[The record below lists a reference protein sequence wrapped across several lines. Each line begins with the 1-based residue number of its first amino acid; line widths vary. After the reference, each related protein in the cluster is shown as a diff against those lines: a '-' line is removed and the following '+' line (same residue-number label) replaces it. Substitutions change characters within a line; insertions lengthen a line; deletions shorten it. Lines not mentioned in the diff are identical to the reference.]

1 MKALIAMSGG
11 VDSSVSALLV
21 KNKGFECIGST
32 MRLYTGGQLEVNV
45 ESTCCSLDDVNDAK
59 RVCDTLEMPHY
70 TLNFSERFE
79 QDVISKFID
88 CYENGI
94 TPNPC
99 IYCNRYLKFEHLF
112 KKSIEFGCDYI
123 VTGHY
128 ARIEKNEETGR
139 YELKKAVYL
148 PKDQSYVLYS
158 MTQEQLKHTMFPLGD
173 MTKEEARKLAEENN
187 LINARK
193 RESQDICFVPDGDYA
208 SFIEKY
214 TNKTYKEGNFV
225 DTEGNVLGTHRGI
238 IRYTVGQR
246 KGLGLALNEPMYVKE
261 VNLNDNTVVLSRD
274 EELFSSELVASD
286 LNWISI
292 PDINEGEELRVL
304 AKIRYRHKEA
314 PATVTLCNG
323 EDIGLNNSPE
333 AKKSVKVIFDE
344 PQRAITKG
352 QAVVFYDYNN
362 PDIVVGGGTIV

>member
-21 KNKGFECIGST
+21 KNKGYDCIGTT
-32 MRLYTGGQLEVNV
+32 MRLYTGGELDVNV
-45 ESTCCSLDDVNDAK
+45 ESSCCSLDDVNDAK
-59 RVCDTLEMPHY
+59 RVCDTLSMPHY

-79 QDVISKFID
+79 QDVIAKFID

-112 KKSIEFGCDYI
+112 RRSIELECDYI

-128 ARIEKNEETGR
+128 ARIEKNAKTGR

-158 MTQEQLKHTMFPLGD
+158 MTQEQLAHTMFPLGE
-173 MTKEEARKLAEENN
+173 MTKDEARKMAEENN

-208 SFIEKY
+208 KFIEEY
-214 TNKTYKEGNFV
+214 TNKTYKEGYFI
-225 DTEGNVLGTHRGI
+225 DTEGNVLGTHKGI

-246 KGLGLALNEPMYVKE
+246 KGLGLALNEPMYVKD
-261 VNLNDNTVVLSRD
+261 VNVNDNTVTLARD
-274 EELFSSELVASD
+274 CELFSRELKAND
-286 LNWISI
+286 INLISI
-292 PDINEGEELRVL
+292 AEITEPIRVY

-314 PATVTLCNG
+314 PATVYKI
-323 EDIGLNNSPE
+323 DDDKIR
-333 AKKSVKVIFDE
+333 VVFDE

-352 QAVVFYDYNN
+352 QAVVLYDY
-362 PDIVVGGGTIV
+362 DDCDTVIGGGTIFDF